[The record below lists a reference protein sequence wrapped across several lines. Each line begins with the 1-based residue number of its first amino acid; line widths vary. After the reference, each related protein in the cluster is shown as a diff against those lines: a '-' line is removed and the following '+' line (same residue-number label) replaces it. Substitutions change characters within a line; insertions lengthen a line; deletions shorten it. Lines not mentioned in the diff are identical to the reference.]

1 MGRLSKD
8 SNRLPDKS
16 MSAFTEEKCRRNKSL
31 TSTILSK
38 SQRQVSIR
46 KDEVEFE
53 LWRF

>member
-8 SNRLPDKS
+8 SNRLPDKL
-16 MSAFTEEKCRRNKSL
+16 MSTLTEEKCRGNKRL

-38 SQRQVSIR
+38 SQHQASIR